1 MLVNT
6 KNSPKNYLPTKFFV
20 RRLHAWGL
28 SICTWY
34 PQTNYMKCSID
45 ESWVNIEMFICHI
58 YSHNSFQHHCGNW
71 ETIIR
76 ELCPKWCLNKK
87 IIMKKKKKR
96 PEKHCW
102 LRVKMGIGIKDKQW
116 FCIVPSERLY
126 KLSIEHKC
134 NFRYLIIWD
143 FLSWRPK

>member
-87 IIMKKKKKR
+87 IIMKKKKKKAWKTLLTQSEDGDWHKR
-96 PEKHCW
+96 QAMILYCSKW
-102 LRVKMGIGIKDKQW
+102 KTVQIKYW
-116 FCIVPSERLY
+116 A
-126 KLSIEHKC
+126 
-134 NFRYLIIWD
+134 
-143 FLSWRPK
+143 